1 MKKITTYVCC
11 MLLVMSFT
19 IIATSNVA
27 LAVENQVR
35 QFINLCEKGTV
46 DDFERII
53 GKVGVNA
60 PLNDDHFTPL
70 MCATIAK
77 MFGIV
82 RRLCDMGADVN
93 ARSVDGRTA
102 LTFAAACRHIQIVR
116 YLLDHG
122 ANINI
127 RTNDNRPIQCV
138 MYHEKRKPNWDSN
151 TDVQIIKLLID
162 RGAKFTDASD
172 HGDNMLH
179 LMMNFPIEYG
189 YIDAIYNMDPENFKA
204 ALKMKNSDGLTPL
217 DIMRKKSMDEYAR
230 KYLNG
235 LGGHVM
241 LNPYN

>member
-1 MKKITTYVCC
+1 MRKIMTFVCC
-11 MLLVMSFT
+11 VLVVTSFT

-27 LAVENQVR
+27 MAVENQVK
-35 QFINLCEKGTV
+35 QFVNLCEKGTV

-53 GKVGVNA
+53 GKVGINA

-93 ARSVDGRTA
+93 ARSTDGRTA
-102 LTFAAACRHIQIVR
+102 LAFAAACRHIEITK

-122 ANINI
+122 ADINI
-127 RTNDNRPIQCV
+127 RTDDNRPVQCV
-138 MYHEKRKPNWDSN
+138 MYHKKQVGNWDSN
-151 TDVQIIKLLID
+151 KDVQIIKLLID
-162 RGAKFTDASD
+162 HGAKFTDASD

-179 LMMNFPIEYG
+179 LMMNFPIKYE
-189 YIDAIYNMDPENFKA
+189 YIDAIYNMDQENFKA
-204 ALKMKNSDGLTPL
+204 ALKMKNSDGLIPL
-217 DIMRKKSMDEYAR
+217 DIMREKSMDEYAR